1 MSVKIYKLGLGGG
14 TNLKGVHSLM
24 HIFSGQTT
32 SQCTESSANTT
43 HTMTANMVHT
53 APFIPNETIDMGSQF
68 INCTTASVGGLAR
81 IMFYS
86 DAGGEPDALLAS
98 TPNLDISTTGIKTSI
113 VKYTF
118 IAGTT
123 YWIAVQTNSSTAVLT
138 AIAVANLLCLQNNP
152 TTGAPYSIY
161 TASGTFASGALDP
174 FSSYTT
180 PAYASTPMPFV
191 GITAQ

>member
-1 MSVKIYKLGLGGG
+1 
-14 TNLKGVHSLM
+14 M
-24 HIFSGQTT
+24 HIFSTQIT

-53 APFIPNETIDMGSQF
+53 APYIPNESIDMGSQF

-86 DAGGEPDALLAS
+86 SVNGLPDTLLVS
-98 TPNLDISTTGIKTSI
+98 TSNLDISTTGIKTSTA
-113 VKYTF
+113 KYSF
-118 IAGTT
+118 VAGTT
-123 YWIAVQTNSSTAVLT
+123 YWIAVQTNSSTAVLS
-138 AIAVANLLCLQNNP
+138 AVPLANLLCLQNNP

-180 PAYASTPMPFV
+180 PAYASTAMPFV
-191 GITAQ
+191 GITAE